1 MPPETAEGLLV
12 RDQSRA
18 DGWIDTPAFDLS
30 FFILS
35 PLLGLALLLIS
46 PEGGT
51 TVIGMAAA
59 GLIGGPHYLAT
70 YSFYFLDDTA
80 GYQRQRWIA
89 YFVVP
94 VLIVLAVGLL
104 ALLQIPALI
113 AVVIYLW
120 NAFHVSRQSCGILSI
135 YRRRAGCLDMRH
147 RSITNAAILSTNF
160 AMALAHIDWYPT
172 LEAFFSRISPALPV
186 LLGPASALTA
196 VVCVAALGVS
206 MVQRFRHGTPFSLP
220 ELGFLATSLLL
231 FHPYLWVRDSN
242 LATLGM
248 LLGHFIQYLG
258 IVWLLNSRKL
268 AGETGSFAQRCLSR
282 LWRDPW
288 IFVPMFL
295 TAGGLFLLVQI
306 NFTAVTVA
314 FVLLH
319 FYLDG
324 LFWAFKRPEIRR
336 AISPFLTE
344 GRRPL
349 APARAGTSIADV
361 EPAH

>member
-1 MPPETAEGLLV
+1 MAEGVLAQE
-12 RDQSRA
+12 RSA
-18 DGWIDTPAFDLS
+18 AEGWIDSPAFDLS

-35 PLLGLALLLIS
+35 PLVGLALLLLPPS
-46 PEGGT
+46 SGT
-51 TVIGMAAA
+51 TIIAMAAA

-80 GYQRQRWIA
+80 AHQRQRWVA
-89 YFVVP
+89 YFVGP
-94 VLIVLAVGLL
+94 VLIVLAVVIV
-104 ALLQIPALI
+104 ALLRLPAII

-160 AMALAHIDWYPT
+160 AMTLSHIDWYPT
-172 LEAFFSRISPALPV
+172 LDEFLSGISPWLPP
-186 LLGPASALTA
+186 LLQQGSALAA
-196 VVCVAALGVS
+196 VVSVAALGVS
-206 MVQRFRHGTPFSLP
+206 LVQRFRGGARVSPP
-220 ELGFLATSLLL
+220 ELAFLATSLLL
-231 FHPYLWVRDSN
+231 FHPYLWVHDSN

-248 LLGHFIQYLG
+248 LLGHFLQYLG
-258 IVWLLNSRKL
+258 IVWLLTNRKL
-268 AGETGSFAQRCLSR
+268 AEGTGSFGQRCLTR

-288 IFVPMFL
+288 IFFPSLL

-306 NFTAVTVA
+306 SFTAVTIT

-336 AISPFLTE
+336 AISPYLAE
-344 GRRPL
+344 GRKSS
-349 APARAGTSIADV
+349 PARLGGSIADV